1 MFVTA
6 RMTRSKVE
14 RMHLLDFP
22 IWLIF
27 IVRVSHQ
34 AIPSYYGS
42 WSSQWSVRGERCDVH
57 FGVQSDIPILALES
71 FFDLNHS
78 TVLSPE
84 GLLSGQCEELP
95 QCPAWKTIER
105 NPSRWTQPILR
116 KLRCGKSKNR
126 VMLYCC
132 PEVKMADDTTRIVF
146 PDELPPEEN
155 TENLAIPYNLHPNR
169 HLLPGL
175 NRSDCLSQPLEM
187 PSTRI
192 MGGKKAH
199 LGQYPMVVRL
209 AYKPIDRGSRTYN
222 VQ

>member
-1 MFVTA
+1 
-6 RMTRSKVE
+6 MTRSKVKM
-14 RMHLLDFP
+14 RLLTQFIYRLP
-22 IWLIF
+22 FCLIF
-27 IVRVSHQ
+27 IGRVSHQ

-42 WSSQWSVRGERCDVH
+42 WSSLSVRGERCDVH
-57 FGVQSDIPILALES
+57 FGVQSDIPVLALES

-78 TVLSPE
+78 TVLSSE
-84 GLLSGQCEELP
+84 GLLSGHCDELP

-116 KLRCGKSKNR
+116 KLRCGKSKNQIL
-126 VMLYCC
+126 LYCC

-146 PDELPPEEN
+146 PDELPPEEKN
-155 TENLAIPYNLHPNR
+155 TENFAIPYNLHPNR

-192 MGGKKAH
+192 MGGKKAR